1 MPTIRPSDYLDR
13 LAALAA
19 KHSVATEKIL
29 VVPSIQSWC
38 EEQGVEETN
47 PWRSGRILQNRETD
61 AFLILLA
68 EEITEDMQA
77 SVRDSIELRGLLGQV
92 KVIEEPLAFLDH
104 LMLHELAHALY
115 PKASET
121 ECDRWAFVQLGDSVA
136 GVDS

>member
-13 LAALAA
+13 LAALSA

-29 VVPSIQSWC
+29 VVPSIQFWC
-38 EEQGVEETN
+38 EEHGVEETN
-47 PWRSGRILQNRETD
+47 PWRSGRILQNKETD

-68 EEITEDMQA
+68 EKITEDMQA
-77 SVRDSIELRGLLGQV
+77 SVRDSIELRGLVGQV
-92 KVIEEPLAFLDH
+92 KMIEEPLAFLDH

-121 ECDRWAFVQLGDSVA
+121 ECDRWAFVQLGDLSTRI
-136 GVDS
+136 DS